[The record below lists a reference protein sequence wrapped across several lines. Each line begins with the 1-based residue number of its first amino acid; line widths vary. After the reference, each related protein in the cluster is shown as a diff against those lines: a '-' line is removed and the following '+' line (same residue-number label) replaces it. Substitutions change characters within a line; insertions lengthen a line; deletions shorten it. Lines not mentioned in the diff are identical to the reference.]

1 MRTSDRHGNSFSA
14 VSPRHDLASAPGKD
28 PISGPTFDN
37 LVHLMARHVKD
48 GWRDKYGS
56 SALFDSFQQAH
67 IDRGTLLALLDK
79 ARYALTEDMHQPN
92 GQGDLDCDACDFL
105 TLTEGL
111 GSL

>member
-1 MRTSDRHGNSFSA
+1 
-14 VSPRHDLASAPGKD
+14 
-28 PISGPTFDN
+28 
-37 LVHLMARHVKD
+37 MARHVKD